1 MIFKQDQRMEKAV
14 MYSLE
19 TKTSCIL
26 VARAIQNISTSAQM
40 SELIYR
46 CVFFG
51 KSKNGF
57 LISDHGILLST
68 CIYMFQHSANS
79 LFDLWLFLLRWP
91 HTPQALLETSLP
103 SRPLLLERTG
113 QPQHWGLYPLPFS
126 NCAWVL

>member
-1 MIFKQDQRMEKAV
+1 MEKAV
-14 MYSLE
+14 MFSLE
-19 TKTSCIL
+19 TKTNCLL

-46 CVFFG
+46 CVFFFG

-57 LISDHGILLST
+57 LISDHGILLHLHAST
-68 CIYMFQHSANS
+68 CSMHSAKS

-91 HTPQALLETSLP
+91 HTPQTFLETSLP

-113 QPQHWGLYPLPFS
+113 QPQHWGLYPLLFS
-126 NCAWVL
+126 NSAWVL